1 MTNSGHRFNTAEEL
15 AVCLLMALCM
25 NPANCF
31 QWLDSPPYGLV
42 RYLPFVLTIGYLQT
56 ACEQGSLCP
65 PNTYL
70 RTITWLDQHDRQ
82 TAYHQTEQSQHH
94 HIQSTNNNIITQKC
108 PRNPKLSRPL
118 QSEQQQTWATN
129 QMHRNNNRYRHQPT
143 TPTLASNTTR
153 LPNKKMPPFVIFVH
167 PAPSL
172 WSPNLH
178 HIPPKSHTT

>member
-1 MTNSGHRFNTAEEL
+1 MAACVGSKTSFIPMTNSGHRFNTAEEL

-70 RTITWLDQHDRQ
+70 RTITLVGSTRQ
-82 TAYHQTEQSQHH
+82 ADCIPS
-94 HIQSTNNNIITQKC
+94 
-108 PRNPKLSRPL
+108 
-118 QSEQQQTWATN
+118 
-129 QMHRNNNRYRHQPT
+129 NRTKPT
-143 TPTLASNTTR
+143 SSYTI
-153 LPNKKMPPFVIFVH
+153 NK
-167 PAPSL
+167 
-172 WSPNLH
+172 
-178 HIPPKSHTT
+178 